1 MLFRASTVT
10 EHQGAFTVSS
20 ASVLEN
26 GTRHCIYNRCVY
38 VRHDTNDAQLACQG
52 LTLIAGHLLLH
63 SPEEDAFWLFV
74 SMMDAYLRPYFWSN
88 PTQLEVDAALF
99 SKALEGNDAQV
110 FKKLMID
117 MSITPNKISHPW

>member
-1 MLFRASTVT
+1 
-10 EHQGAFTVSS
+10 
-20 ASVLEN
+20 
-26 GTRHCIYNRCVY
+26 
-38 VRHDTNDAQLACQG
+38 